1 MKLALQWN
9 RIDIYTELFTGDEY
23 LRYDQ
28 KYSLFEMALIQDK
41 PEFVELLLARGL
53 NLNTFLNK
61 KRLYYLYNS
70 ADVIEKAFFNLIFD

>member
-1 MKLALQWN
+1 LKLALQWN